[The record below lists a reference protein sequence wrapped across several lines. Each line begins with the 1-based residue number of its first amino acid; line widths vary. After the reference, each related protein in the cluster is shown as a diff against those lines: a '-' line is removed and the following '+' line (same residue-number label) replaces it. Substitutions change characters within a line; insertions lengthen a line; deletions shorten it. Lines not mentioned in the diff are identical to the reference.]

1 MRGLILFTF
10 IFIHSLFSQELIPII
25 PHPSGV
31 KAIKAE
37 GNFSPFLFDLIQEM
51 KNNPQFAIQLQEN
64 SSSKTIRSLIYQI
77 DSENRIFTRIKC
89 SADFRN
95 VLDQLKQYNANIAAY
110 NEKLGLID
118 CWLSTE
124 QIETLAQNPSIRN
137 ISECERGFVRT
148 GSVTSEGDTIH
159 KTDIIR
165 QYLNAAGNGIKV
177 GVISDGVDDIAS
189 SQATDDLPSAV
200 NVLDNSYGGNEGTA
214 MLEIINDLAPGAEL
228 YFSQG
233 VTSSLAFINSV
244 NNLIDASCDI
254 IVDDIGYFGEPSFEE
269 GPIASAV
276 RDVISKNGIVYAS
289 SAGNSQDE
297 HYEGDYSPVIP
308 SPPLSTSIS
317 EAHDFGGGD
326 YGQQITLDENQTFY
340 IFIQWNEPFG
350 SVSSDYT
357 LHLVNS
363 AMTTRYNIAASQP
376 DLTEPFVYIAA
387 SGGPTTFNLVI
398 EKLSGSN
405 RRVEVTYNF
414 GGYATVDEYNNL
426 PGSISGQPAVNDVI
440 AAGAVRYNSPNS
452 IEYFSSIGPSRIY
465 SYPSYSYEDR
475 NKPDVVAVDGNI
487 ITGAGGFGQEY
498 PPGSGDI
505 RFFGTSAAA
514 PHVAAC
520 AAALWSAFPNLTNDE
535 VRQRILNNAVDL
547 GTAGFDNFYGYGRV
561 DMERSS
567 YSPQFTVTGIN
578 GGSNSVIDNGITPG
592 DQFAEISGYRVT
604 ADQTPYR
611 AYLDSIA
618 FSIDGTVESAD
629 INSISLYADLND
641 DQMIT
646 ASDDSLL
653 GQAPFSSS
661 VVLDNIGYSFNNSG
675 INLILTADVDVNANP
690 AHSMNVLLNDPQ
702 DVTAYFNV
710 HPFSTHFPFYAQD
723 ISLPVE
729 LLTFDVQISGGKA
742 NISWQTASEIN
753 TAYYELFR
761 NDGKSEKLIATINA
775 AGNSS
780 QQLNYSFTDKDIKP
794 GVELTY
800 HLYNVE
806 ITGYKEKIAEEKVNI
821 PEISQAVLYPNY
833 PNPFNPS
840 TRIEYRLPAN
850 DLIGLKIYDAL
861 GRDIVTLANEMK
873 AAGIHSVVWNGKNE
887 NGEQVGN
894 GIYYYRLKT
903 GSGYIKTRKMMLLR

>member
-308 SPPLSTSIS
+308 SPPLSTSIN
-317 EAHDFGGGD
+317 EAHDFGGG
-326 YGQQITLDENQTFY
+326 
-340 IFIQWNEPFG
+340 
-350 SVSSDYT
+350 
-357 LHLVNS
+357 
-363 AMTTRYNIAASQP
+363 
-376 DLTEPFVYIAA
+376 
-387 SGGPTTFNLVI
+387 
-398 EKLSGSN
+398 
-405 RRVEVTYNF
+405 
-414 GGYATVDEYNNL
+414 
-426 PGSISGQPAVNDVI
+426 
-440 AAGAVRYNSPNS
+440 
-452 IEYFSSIGPSRIY
+452 
-465 SYPSYSYEDR
+465 
-475 NKPDVVAVDGNI
+475 
-487 ITGAGGFGQEY
+487 
-498 PPGSGDI
+498 
-505 RFFGTSAAA
+505 
-514 PHVAAC
+514 
-520 AAALWSAFPNLTNDE
+520 
-535 VRQRILNNAVDL
+535 
-547 GTAGFDNFYGYGRV
+547 
-561 DMERSS
+561 
-567 YSPQFTVTGIN
+567 
-578 GGSNSVIDNGITPG
+578 
-592 DQFAEISGYRVT
+592 
-604 ADQTPYR
+604 
-611 AYLDSIA
+611 
-618 FSIDGTVESAD
+618 
-629 INSISLYADLND
+629 
-641 DQMIT
+641 
-646 ASDDSLL
+646 
-653 GQAPFSSS
+653 
-661 VVLDNIGYSFNNSG
+661 
-675 INLILTADVDVNANP
+675 
-690 AHSMNVLLNDPQ
+690 
-702 DVTAYFNV
+702 
-710 HPFSTHFPFYAQD
+710 
-723 ISLPVE
+723 
-729 LLTFDVQISGGKA
+729 
-742 NISWQTASEIN
+742 
-753 TAYYELFR
+753 
-761 NDGKSEKLIATINA
+761 
-775 AGNSS
+775 
-780 QQLNYSFTDKDIKP
+780 
-794 GVELTY
+794 
-800 HLYNVE
+800 
-806 ITGYKEKIAEEKVNI
+806 
-821 PEISQAVLYPNY
+821 
-833 PNPFNPS
+833 
-840 TRIEYRLPAN
+840 
-850 DLIGLKIYDAL
+850 
-861 GRDIVTLANEMK
+861 
-873 AAGIHSVVWNGKNE
+873 
-887 NGEQVGN
+887 
-894 GIYYYRLKT
+894 
-903 GSGYIKTRKMMLLR
+903 